1 MGSDSMPELP
11 EVETVKET
19 LKRKVLNKTIKDVRV
34 IYPNIIEN
42 VDTNTF
48 INNLKNQTI
57 IDISRRGKWLIFHLN
72 DYYLLSHLR
81 MEGKYFL
88 KDTKEEITK
97 HQHVIFDFTDDLSL
111 RYNDTRKFGRM
122 YLVDKDK
129 LEEAKPILELG
140 LEPWDDNLTSSYL
153 KDKYKSKRLP
163 IKTVI
168 LDQGIITGIGNIY
181 ADEIL
186 FLSKINPYTPCNKL
200 KDKDLNNIIKN
211 TKITLEKA
219 IKEGG
224 TTIRSYTSDE
234 GITGLFQ
241 NNLYVHC
248 REKEKCLTCNSIILK
263 TRIGGRGTYYC
274 PKCQKERND

>member
-1 MGSDSMPELP
+1 MPELP

-19 LKRKVLNKTIKDVRV
+19 LKRKVLNKIIKDVRV
-34 IYPNIIEN
+34 VYPNIIEN
-42 VDTNTF
+42 MDSNTF
-48 INNLKNQTI
+48 INKLKNQTI
-57 IDISRRGKWLIFHLN
+57 IDITRRGKWLIFHLN

-88 KDTKEEITK
+88 KNIHDEIEK
-97 HQHVIFDFTDDLSL
+97 HQHVIFDFTDDTSL

-122 YLVDKDK
+122 HLIEKDK
-129 LEEAKPILELG
+129 LENCKPMQELG
-140 LEPWDDNLTSSYL
+140 LEPWDTDLTSSYL
-153 KDKYKSKRLP
+153 KEKYKSKKLP

-186 FLSKINPYTPCNKL
+186 FLSNINPYIPCNKL
-200 KDKDLNNIIKN
+200 NDIDLESIIKN

-248 REKEKCLTCNSIILK
+248 RAKEKCYTCQSLIEK
-263 TRIGGRGTYYC
+263 TKIGGRGTYYC
-274 PKCQKERND
+274 PTCQKERND

>member
-1 MGSDSMPELP
+1 MGSDIMPELP

-168 LDQGIITGIGNIY
+168 LDQGIYMLMKY
-181 ADEIL
+181 AICVNFTPKKRFVTLMIL
-186 FLSKINPYTPCNKL
+186 T
-200 KDKDLNNIIKN
+200 
-211 TKITLEKA
+211 
-219 IKEGG
+219 
-224 TTIRSYTSDE
+224 
-234 GITGLFQ
+234 
-241 NNLYVHC
+241 
-248 REKEKCLTCNSIILK
+248 
-263 TRIGGRGTYYC
+263 
-274 PKCQKERND
+274 